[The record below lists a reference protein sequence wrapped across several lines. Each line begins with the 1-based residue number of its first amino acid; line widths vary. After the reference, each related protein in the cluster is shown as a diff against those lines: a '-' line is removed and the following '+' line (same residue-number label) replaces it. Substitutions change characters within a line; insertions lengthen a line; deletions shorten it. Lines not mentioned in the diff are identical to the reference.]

1 MRRESQ
7 THRVAGTGDGLHRLG
22 GRSGLKTNFGG
33 VAERVNARSDDKTI
47 SVRQARVSTEPSGAN
62 HAGEN
67 KYP

>member
-1 MRRESQ
+1 MR
-7 THRVAGTGDGLHRLG
+7 
-22 GRSGLKTNFGG
+22 LKWEMLEEQGG
-33 VAERVNARSDDKTI
+33 VAEKVDARSDDKTI